1 MVYIFLFYIAD
12 IELGL
17 KRDAMGA
24 VDGSSLEAL
33 LKGEPLERRSGTT
46 DLRGPEEDLAT
57 VEPPA
62 SSVTTSSGRIRKVSL
77 KVIRVHYVLFLV
89 QCTLHTAD
97 EWAQLIFYPIVL
109 SPQSMKRMH
118 HRQTELLN
126 LKH

>member
-1 MVYIFLFYIAD
+1 MAAVWKLCSR
-12 IELGL
+12 ESLSKG
-17 KRDAMGA
+17 GA
-24 VDGSSLEAL
+24 ARLI
-33 LKGEPLERRSGTT
+33 